1 MAPMKGSP
9 APAPLAGWWRAARF
23 HFVPPSYLP
32 AAVAAFVAWAASGE
46 LDLGL
51 YLLVLLGVIFN
62 HVALNMTD
70 DYFDYRHSVD
80 KSQARE
86 KNPYSGG
93 SGQLTSGRITPPQML
108 AAFCTL
114 YGLTAAAGAYL
125 TAVRGWPVLVFGL
138 FGMASAFFYTAPPLR
153 YAYHGLG
160 ELSQLLNF
168 SLIIGLGS
176 YYVHA
181 QAFSWEAAAA
191 VLPLGLMM
199 FSMITVNEIPDEPD
213 DREGG
218 KRTLV
223 VRLGSRAGVW
233 MYAIGMALA
242 YLVILAAPL
251 VGLGSRWAWLG
262 LATLP
267 WFIQA
272 LRVLVR
278 HYREPAAM
286 APANLLT
293 IRIHN
298 LTGLLLVAGLLAHG
312 AQLGLPMSRG
322 WWAVAILLA
331 LYVPVALKVFQP
343 IRR

>member
-1 MAPMKGSP
+1 MAPSTSRAG
-9 APAPLAGWWRAARF
+9 LAGWWRAARF
-23 HFVPPSYLP
+23 HFVPPSFLP
-32 AAVAAFVAWAASGE
+32 AALAAFVAWAASGM

-51 YLLVLLGVIFN
+51 YLLVLAGVIFN

-80 KSQARE
+80 KARGRE

-93 SGQLTSGRITPPQML
+93 SGQLTSGRITPARML
-108 AAFCTL
+108 AAFCVL
-114 YGLTAAAGAYL
+114 YGLTGAVGAYL
-125 TAVRGWPVLVFGL
+125 AAARGWPVVAFGL
-138 FGMASAFFYTAPPLR
+138 FGIGCAFFYTAPPLR
-153 YAYHGLG
+153 YAYRGLG
-160 ELSQLLNF
+160 ELSQLVNF

-181 QAFSWEAAAA
+181 RKLSWEAAAA
-191 VLPLGLMM
+191 VMPLGLMM
-199 FSMITVNEIPDEPD
+199 FSMITVNEIPDESD

-223 VRLGSRAGVW
+223 VRLGPRAGVW
-233 MYAIGMALA
+233 LYAAGMALA

-251 VGLGSRWAWLG
+251 AGLASRWAWLG

-272 LRVLVR
+272 MRVLAR
-278 HYREPAAM
+278 HYRDPAAM

-312 AQLGLPMSRG
+312 AQEGLPMGRA
-322 WWAVAILLA
+322 WAALAILLA
-331 LYVPVALKVFQP
+331 LYLPVALKVFRP
-343 IRR
+343 VGR